1 LNYTFYSITRTNQD
15 RQPQDKAIENGKGY
29 AVFWQLYEETIS
41 DPKVYYVSI
50 HTNDTMSQIQ
60 LNKEIIQRYF
70 EAYNKKEKAIFDEMI
85 APDYI
90 DHGQTASMGAP
101 GIGVAGAKNDL
112 KNSLDKLDDFNY
124 VVEAMIASSSY
135 PDLVGTYW
143 KGSLTPK
150 ATSSGTPQTN
160 KIMVRGI
167 SIYRIQNGKMVETW
181 HVVDHLLSKT

>member
-70 EAYNKKEKAIFDEMI
+70 EAYNKKEEAIF

-101 GIGVAGAKNDL
+101 GIGVAGAKNDF
-112 KNSLDKLDDFNY
+112 KNSLDKLDDF
-124 VVEAMIASSSY
+124 ESCRHI
-135 PDLVGTYW
+135 LE
-143 KGSLTPK
+143 
-150 ATSSGTPQTN
+150 
-160 KIMVRGI
+160 
-167 SIYRIQNGKMVETW
+167 RIIDTKSNFFW
-181 HVVDHLLSKT
+181 HSAN